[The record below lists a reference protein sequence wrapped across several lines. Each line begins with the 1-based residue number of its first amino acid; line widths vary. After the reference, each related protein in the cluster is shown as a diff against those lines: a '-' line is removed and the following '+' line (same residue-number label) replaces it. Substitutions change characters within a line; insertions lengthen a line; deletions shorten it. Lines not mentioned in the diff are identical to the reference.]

1 MSFYKHIHCRQE
13 RKGSS
18 GSGDSPCGSAE
29 EAEALPGLKE
39 QEEAGKTSTDGSGEP
54 AKALRRDA
62 REGRQG
68 EHAVLFCSHTQTHTL
83 IHTLTHTHTPASFPS
98 PESGKRYIIFF

>member
-1 MSFYKHIHCRQE
+1 MVDTWESRLCPLRCLHG
-13 RKGSS
+13 KGQQ
-18 GSGDSPCGSAE
+18 
-29 EAEALPGLKE
+29 PGLKE

>member
-1 MSFYKHIHCRQE
+1 MEAKTQPNCRQD

-18 GSGDSPCGSAE
+18 GSGDSVCGSAE

-54 AKALRRDA
+54 VKALRRDA

-68 EHAVLFCSHTQTHTL
+68 EHAVLFCLHTRTHTL
-83 IHTLTHTHTPASFPS
+83 IHTHTPASFPS